1 MRLQDKVIIV
11 TGGANG
17 IGALYSKHFV
27 AEGARVLIADINV
40 DQGTELAKT
49 LNEDATE
56 PRALAVR
63 VDVTSESDTLAM
75 VQTAVE
81 TFGRVDVL
89 INNAGIY
96 PHVEFDDITY
106 DHWRKVMNVNLDSIF
121 LTCKAVLPQ
130 MKKQNRG
137 KIINVSTDLVW
148 VGLVGMTHYIASKAG
163 IIGFTRSL
171 AREVGMYNITV
182 NSLAPGPII
191 PPGPLTG
198 TSADRVA
205 AIVGQQAIKRPQRA
219 ADLIGPMLFLCS
231 ADADF
236 ISGQVL
242 SVDGGLTNH

>member
-11 TGGANG
+11 TGGASG

-27 AEGARVLIADINV
+27 AEGARVLIADIGIE
-40 DQGTELAKT
+40 QGTALAET
-49 LNEDATE
+49 LNAEATE

-63 VDVTSESDTLAM
+63 VDVTSETDTLAM

-89 INNAGIY
+89 VNNAGIY
-96 PHVEFDDITY
+96 PHVDFEDITY
-106 DHWRKVMNVNLDSIF
+106 DQWRKVMSVNLDSIF
-121 LTCKAVLPQ
+121 LTSKAVLPQ
-130 MKKQNRG
+130 MKKQNGG
-137 KIINVSTDLVW
+137 KIVNVATDLVW
-148 VGLVGMTHYIASKAG
+148 VGLASMVHYIASKAG

-171 AREVGMYNITV
+171 AREIGVHNITV
-182 NSLAPGPII
+182 NALAPGPVI

-205 AIVGQQAIKRPQRA
+205 SIIGQQAIKRPQRA
-219 ADLIGPMLFLCS
+219 SDLVGAMIFLCS
-231 ADADF
+231 SDADF

-242 SVDGGLTNH
+242 TVDGGLTNH